1 MGMGVLCLEGQ
12 GFSSEERGE
21 GNCPPS
27 SIEEWGE
34 EGTVVPLGAV
44 GEVTGVPAGPCVWQD
59 GVHASSLHG
68 LRQQFPESLFNPC
81 EDLRGAYSFLFIN
94 QKAASETGSLIQD
107 LRARLSDQGPL
118 LSPHQAELTWVPSP
132 GLKSREP
139 GDPSHLPPVGFRQPQ
154 GAVGSR

>member
-1 MGMGVLCLEGQ
+1 M
-12 GFSSEERGE
+12 
-21 GNCPPS
+21 
-27 SIEEWGE
+27 
-34 EGTVVPLGAV
+34 VPLGAV
-44 GEVTGVPAGPCVWQD
+44 GEVTGVPAGPSVWQD

-132 GLKSREP
+132 GLKSRARGPISPSSCGIPSASRGCREP
-139 GDPSHLPPVGFRQPQ
+139 MTQR
-154 GAVGSR
+154 GAVCNGLGIGVR